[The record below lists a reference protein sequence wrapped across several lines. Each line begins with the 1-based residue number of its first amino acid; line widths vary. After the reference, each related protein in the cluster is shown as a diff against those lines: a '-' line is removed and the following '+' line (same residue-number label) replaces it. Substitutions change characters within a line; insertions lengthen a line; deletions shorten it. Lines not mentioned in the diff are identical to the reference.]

1 VRFKEVHLMSK
12 HNHDHEDCSYLLG
25 SLSEYVDGTLGEMLC
40 EEIERHVADCEDCRV
55 VIDTLEKTIY
65 LYHATAELE
74 PPSVPDDVK
83 ERLYK
88 RLDLDDFLG
97 NPG

>member
-1 VRFKEVHLMSK
+1 MSK
-12 HNHDHEDCSYLLG
+12 HNHDHEDCRYLLS

-40 EEIERHVADCEDCRV
+40 EEIDRHIADCEDCRV
-55 VIDTLEKTIY
+55 VINTLEKTVY
-65 LYHATAELE
+65 LYHATTELE
-74 PPSVPDDVK
+74 TPSVPDDVR

-97 NPG
+97 KPE

>member
-1 VRFKEVHLMSK
+1 MSK
-12 HNHDHEDCSYLLG
+12 HNHNHKDCSYLLG
-25 SLSEYVDGTLGEMLC
+25 SLSEYVDGTLGELLC

-65 LYHATAELE
+65 LYRTTAEME
-74 PPSVPDDVK
+74 PPSVPEDVK

-88 RLDLDDFLG
+88 RLDLGDFLE
-97 NPG
+97 

>member
-1 VRFKEVHLMSK
+1 MSK
-12 HNHDHEDCSYLLG
+12 PDHKRGHKHDHEDCSYLLG
-25 SLSEYVDGTLGEMLC
+25 SLSEYVDGTLEEMLC

-55 VIDTLEKTIY
+55 VIDTLEKTVY
-65 LYHATAELE
+65 LYHASAELE
-74 PPSVPDDVK
+74 PPIVPDDVK

-97 NPG
+97 QI

>member
-1 VRFKEVHLMSK
+1 MNKK
-12 HNHDHEDCSYLLG
+12 DHDHGDCSYLLG
-25 SLSEYVDGTLGEMLC
+25 SLSEYIDGTLGETLC

-55 VIDTLEKTIY
+55 VINTLEKTVY
-65 LYHATAELE
+65 LYHASAELD

-88 RLDLDDFLG
+88 SLDLEDFLD
-97 NPG
+97 

>member
-1 VRFKEVHLMSK
+1 MSK

-25 SLSEYVDGTLGEMLC
+25 SLSEYVDGTLGDQIC

-65 LYHATAELE
+65 LYRATAEME
-74 PPSVPDDVK
+74 PPSVPKDVK

-88 RLDLDDFLG
+88 RLDLADFLE
-97 NPG
+97 